1 MVLAHDAVD
10 DFLRADSFVM
20 VVDFVA
26 SRINSA
32 GNNVQVVIVGVMVSI
47 DQNWL
52 LWVAIAHF
60 IEIFMGYLQQL
71 LMGVLVTF
79 T

>member
-1 MVLAHDAVD
+1 
-10 DFLRADSFVM
+10 M